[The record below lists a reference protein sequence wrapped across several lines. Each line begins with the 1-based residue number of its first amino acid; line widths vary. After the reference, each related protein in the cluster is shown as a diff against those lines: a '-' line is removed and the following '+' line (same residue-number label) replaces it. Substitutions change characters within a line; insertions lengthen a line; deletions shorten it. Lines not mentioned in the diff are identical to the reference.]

1 MKVFLDANILIS
13 ASVPESLCAGF
24 IKVLARKSEI
34 SSSIYCIKEAEKNL
48 SKIKS
53 SSRAEFDAL
62 VEMLVISPE
71 AVLPNLNVAIAE
83 KDLPVLA
90 AALAGGCSPL
100 LTGDLKHFGFLM
112 GKKFKGIEVL
122 STTMMA
128 HQLQQQVDL

>member
-1 MKVFLDANILIS
+1 
-13 ASVPESLCAGF
+13 
-24 IKVLARKSEI
+24 
-34 SSSIYCIKEAEKNL
+34 
-48 SKIKS
+48 
-53 SSRAEFDAL
+53 
-62 VEMLVISPE
+62 MLVISPE

-90 AALAGGCSPL
+90 AALAGGCSHL

-128 HQLQQQVDL
+128 HQLQQKVDL